1 MPVFSGQWGTADGV
15 VLKLSTDNDENCGET
30 TTYSQTLGTSGTEK
44 HGVFSGLGSG
54 CYWIDN
60 SYTEKYATIGVKI
73 SDGSTSKEM
82 EVRSDVSNYS
92 VTLN

>member
-1 MPVFSGQWGTADGV
+1 MPVFSGQWGTDDGV

-60 SYTEKYATIGVKI
+60 SYTDKYAAIDVEI
-73 SDGSTSKEM
+73 SDDSTSQKM
-82 EVRSDVSNYS
+82 TVRSDVNSIT
-92 VTLN
+92 VQK